1 MTVRIG
7 INGFGR
13 IGKLVYRISLE
24 TPGVEVVAVND
35 IMLDSEYMLYQVEF
49 DSVHGR
55 YRGDFSHDAKSFTV
69 NGSKVAVFAE
79 ADPSKIPWGE
89 HNVDVVVESTGV
101 FTEVDKA
108 QKHLDGGAKRVI
120 ISAPSKTAPMFV
132 MGVNN
137 TKFNGEKVISN
148 ASCTTNCLAPL
159 ASIIHE
165 NFGIVEGLMSTVHA
179 TTATQK
185 TVDGPLRGGRDKWRS
200 GRAALSNILPASTG
214 AAQAV
219 GLVIPELKGKL
230 TGIAF
235 RVPTADVSVV
245 DLTAR
250 LSKPATKDQIIDVLR
265 KAAQDKRWEGV
276 FGVEENE
283 VASSDFIGDTR
294 SSIFDVTASVFLNDQ
309 FVKLVAWYDN
319 EYSYAKRC
327 LDLASYVTSTG
338 L

>member
-1 MTVRIG
+1 MTVRLG

-13 IGKLVYRISLE
+13 IGKLVFRIALN

-35 IMLDSEYMLYQVEF
+35 IMLDAEYMLYQLEF

-55 YRGDFSHDAKSFTV
+55 FKGDFSFDKNSFTV

-79 ADPSKIPWGE
+79 PDPTKIPWGE
-89 HNVDVVVESTGV
+89 HNVDVVVECTGV
-101 FTEVDKA
+101 FTEIAKA
-108 QKHLDGGAKRVI
+108 QKHIEGGAKKVI
-120 ISAPSKTAPMFV
+120 ISAPSKDAPMFV

-137 TKFNGEKVISN
+137 TKYNGEKVISN

-159 ASIIHE
+159 ATIIHE

-214 AAQAV
+214 AASAV
-219 GLVIPELKGKL
+219 GVVIPELKGKL
-230 TGIAF
+230 TGISF

-250 LSKPATKDQIIDVLR
+250 LEKPATKDQIVAVL
-265 KAAQDKRWEGV
+265 KEAEKSDRWKGI
-276 FGVEENE
+276 FGVEDNE
-283 VASSDFIGDTR
+283 VASSDFIGDER
-294 SSIFDVTASVFLNDQ
+294 SSVFDVNASIFLNDN

-327 LDLASYVTSTG
+327 VDLSQYIISTG

>member
-1 MTVRIG
+1 MVVKIG

-13 IGKLVYRISLE
+13 IGKLVYRISLQ

-35 IMLDSEYMLYQVEF
+35 IMLDSEYMLYQVEY

-55 YRGDFSHDAKSFTV
+55 FKGDFSHDGKSFTV
-69 NGSKVAVFAE
+69 NGNKVAVFQE

-89 HNVDVVVESTGV
+89 YGVDVVIESTGV
-101 FTEVDKA
+101 FLEVDKA
-108 QKHLDGGAKRVI
+108 QKHIEGGAKKVI
-120 ISAPSKTAPMFV
+120 ISAPSKTAPMYV

-137 TKFNGEKVISN
+137 SKYQGEKIISN

-214 AAQAV
+214 AATAV
-219 GLVIPELKGKL
+219 GKVIPELNGKL
-230 TGIAF
+230 TGISF

-250 LSKPATKDQIIDVLR
+250 LEKPATKDQIVEVLK
-265 KAAQDKRWEGV
+265 KAEKEKRWEGI
-276 FGVEENE
+276 FGVEEGE
-283 VASSDFIGDTR
+283 VASSDFISDTR
-294 SSIFDVTASVFLNDQ
+294 SSIFDVTASVFLNDK

-327 LDLASYVTSTG
+327 IDLASYIVSTG